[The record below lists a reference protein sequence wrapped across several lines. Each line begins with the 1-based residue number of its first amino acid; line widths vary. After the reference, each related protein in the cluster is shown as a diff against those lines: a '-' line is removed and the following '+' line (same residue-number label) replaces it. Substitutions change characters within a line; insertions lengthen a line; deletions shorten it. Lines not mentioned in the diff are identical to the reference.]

1 MGTEE
6 DRDRGRDAMSWNG
19 FIWVMVAIALLAF
32 VVGLLGCAGPGANFA
47 TYGSSLNGQFGYPA
61 GAPAFYEPAPFYAY
75 PTRTTCMP
83 LPGGGGGWVSCR
95 NI

>member
-32 VVGLLGCAGPGANFA
+32 VVGLLGCAAANVSA
-47 TYGSSLNGQFGYPA
+47 NRNFGV
-61 GAPAFYEPAPFYAY
+61 
-75 PTRTTCMP
+75 TKQH
-83 LPGGGGGWVSCR
+83 S
-95 NI
+95 